1 MRIDGPNHL
10 GGAVCCVPQLATK
23 YRLSC
28 ALMALITSGVS
39 QLAGLTD
46 EPTSELRHLLE
57 LSEMKI
63 DCIAGR

>member
-1 MRIDGPNHL
+1 M
-10 GGAVCCVPQLATK
+10 CCVPQLATK